1 MVHRMLSVKA
11 LQRWGFRS
19 LLLVSTLILTLWVVP
34 ASAQQHIAGAN
45 SVMPVM
51 LQIPGLSNNAS
62 SSSNTKLGGIELD
75 GQEVFQIAAPR
86 STLSQRQQ
94 RIENNLDAILDSY
107 LQQDNPDANVVVTQT
122 DSTNLPSIYVND
134 SYLMTI
140 TEQDA
145 EMQGTVPWALSQ
157 ELEQTLRQTLRRAWM
172 HRQPGYLRQQ
182 AIAAGIAVLIAI
194 ALVWALEHWRDVPIR
209 WGMRLLARDSRLSNL
224 DDEQRHHLRD
234 AQMRLLPIIQGL
246 LLVGVLIWIAGL
258 FPQTRSLQNTLI
270 PALKAPLII
279 AIIIMVAYVGIRLSY
294 ATINRFVGGLTART
308 IYDNPDFRRLQ
319 LRTSTIS
326 SVIKNVATFV
336 WIGVGIFVALTVVG
350 VDFGLLL
357 ASFGVLG
364 LALSLAAQNLIKGA
378 TKGFFIILED
388 QYAIGDVVKIDD
400 DAGLVETMNLRITQL
415 RDTAGRLITIP
426 MSDVTRVANYSLHW
440 SRADLKIP
448 VHYNAD
454 IDQMLDLT
462 RQVGQDL
469 QNDPNWQGLILEEP
483 QVLGVDE
490 FGDSSVMIRIWIKT
504 QPLKQWDVSREYRRR
519 FKLALKDTDT
529 TIPFPQ
535 REVWLHPSDSL
546 KIYMEGRLDPISKRD
561 GDDRSTKSR
570 ENNPRR
576 NAGRTDR
583 QPPNVPDN
591 DDTAAEADES
601 DVE

>member
-1 MVHRMLSVKA
+1 MVHRVLSVKA

-19 LLLVSTLILTLWVVP
+19 LLLVSTLVLTLWVVP
-34 ASAQQHIAGAN
+34 ASAQQPADVH
-45 SVMPVM
+45 SVTPVM
-51 LQIPGLSNNAS
+51 LQIPGLSNNTS
-62 SSSNTKLGGIELD
+62 SGSTPKLGGIELD

-86 STLSQRQQ
+86 FTLSQRQQ
-94 RIENNLDAILDSY
+94 RIENNLDAILDDY
-107 LQQDNPDANVVVTQT
+107 LEQDNPNADIVVTQT

-157 ELEQTLRQTLRRAWM
+157 ELEQTLRQTLRQAWM
-172 HRQPGYLRQQ
+172 HRQPDYLRQQ
-182 AIAAGIAVLIAI
+182 AIAAGIALLIAI
-194 ALVWALEHWRDVPIR
+194 ALVWALEHWRDVPIQ

-224 DDEQRHHLRD
+224 DDEQQHHLRD
-234 AQMRLLPIIQGL
+234 AQMRILPIIQGL
-246 LLVGVLIWIAGL
+246 ILVGVLIWITGL

-279 AIIIMVAYVGIRLSY
+279 AIIIVIAYVGIRISY
-294 ATINRFVGGLTART
+294 ATINRFVAGLTSRT

-326 SVIKNVATFV
+326 SVIKNITTFV
-336 WIGVGIFVALTVVG
+336 WIGVGIFVALTVAG

-462 RQVGQDL
+462 RKVGQDL
-469 QNDPNWQGLILEEP
+469 QNDPNWQGLILEDP

-490 FGDSSVMIRIWIKT
+490 FGNNSVTIRVWIKT

-519 FKLALKDTDT
+519 FKLALKDTGT

-546 KIYMEGRLDPISKRD
+546 KIDMEGRLDQMSKRD
-561 GDDRSTKSR
+561 GDDYSTQHR
-570 ENNPRR
+570 ENNRSR

-591 DDTAAEADES
+591 EDTADEADES

>member
-1 MVHRMLSVKA
+1 M
-11 LQRWGFRS
+11 GFQKF
-19 LLLVSTLILTLWVVP
+19 
-34 ASAQQHIAGAN
+34 A
-45 SVMPVM
+45 
-51 LQIPGLSNNAS
+51 
-62 SSSNTKLGGIELD
+62 
-75 GQEVFQIAAPR
+75 
-86 STLSQRQQ
+86 
-94 RIENNLDAILDSY
+94 
-107 LQQDNPDANVVVTQT
+107 T
-122 DSTNLPSIYVND
+122 DFY
-134 SYLMTI
+134 
-140 TEQDA
+140 
-145 EMQGTVPWALSQ
+145 
-157 ELEQTLRQTLRRAWM
+157 
-172 HRQPGYLRQQ
+172 
-182 AIAAGIAVLIAI
+182 
-194 ALVWALEHWRDVPIR
+194 LVWALEHWRDVPIR
-209 WGMRLLARDSRLSNL
+209 WGMRLLAGDSRLSSL

-270 PALKAPLII
+270 PALQAPFII
-279 AIIIMVAYVGIRLSY
+279 AIIIVVAYVGIRISY
-294 ATINRFVGGLTART
+294 ATINRFVAGLTSRT
-308 IYDNPDFRRLQ
+308 VYDNPNFRRLQ

-326 SVIKNVATFV
+326 SVIKNIATFV
-336 WIGVGIFVALTVVG
+336 WIGVGIFVALTVAG

-448 VHYNAD
+448 IHYNAD

-462 RQVGQDL
+462 RKVGQDL
-469 QNDPNWQGLILEEP
+469 QSDPNWQGLILEDP

-490 FGDSSVMIRIWIKT
+490 FGDNPVTVRVWIKT

-519 FKLALKDTDT
+519 FRLALKDTDT

-546 KIYMEGRLDPISKRD
+546 KIDMEGRLDQMSSN
-561 GDDRSTKSR
+561 GGDRSTR
-570 ENNPRR
+570 YQENTPGR
-576 NAGRTDR
+576 NTGRTDR

-591 DDTAAEADES
+591 EDTADEADES